1 MMPAD
6 LVMARYTNTRGSRVN
21 DPDLERYLRD
31 EYPGGM
37 TVEALLAGTVRPNG
51 GVRSAFVRF
60 VKAVLRDFD
69 RLKPAPP
76 PIAPCGGPPPGRGAQ
91 EVPKERGGHTKGPP
105 HRDPVPAR
113 AGRCG
118 GGPPP

>member
-1 MMPAD
+1 MMSTE
-6 LVMARYTNTRGSRVN
+6 LVMAQYANTRRSRVN
-21 DPDLERYLRD
+21 DPDLERYLRE

-69 RLKPAPP
+69 RLKPAP
-76 PIAPCGGPPPGRGAQ
+76 APMAP
-91 EVPKERGGHTKGPP
+91 
-105 HRDPVPAR
+105 
-113 AGRCG
+113 
-118 GGPPP
+118 

>member
-1 MMPAD
+1 VNVAQTDTGTEENMMPAN
-6 LVMARYTNTRGSRVN
+6 LVVAQYANTRGSRVN

-51 GVRSAFVRF
+51 GVRAAFVRF

-69 RLKPAPP
+69 RLKPAT
-76 PIAPCGGPPPGRGAQ
+76 APMAP
-91 EVPKERGGHTKGPP
+91 
-105 HRDPVPAR
+105 
-113 AGRCG
+113 
-118 GGPPP
+118 

>member
-1 MMPAD
+1 MNVGQTDTGTELNMMPAD

-51 GVRSAFVRF
+51 AVRAAFVRF

-69 RLKPAPP
+69 RLRPTPAPM
-76 PIAPCGGPPPGRGAQ
+76 AP
-91 EVPKERGGHTKGPP
+91 
-105 HRDPVPAR
+105 
-113 AGRCG
+113 
-118 GGPPP
+118 

>member
-1 MMPAD
+1 MPAD
-6 LVMARYTNTRGSRVN
+6 LVMAQYANTRGSRVN

-51 GVRSAFVRF
+51 GGRAAFVRF

-69 RLKPAPP
+69 PLRPTPAPM
-76 PIAPCGGPPPGRGAQ
+76 APLGGPPPRGGAP
-91 EVPKERGGHTKGPP
+91 EGTKGRGGHTNGP
-105 HRDPVPAR
+105 HH
-113 AGRCG
+113 
-118 GGPPP
+118 

>member
-37 TVEALLAGTVRPNG
+37 TVEALLAGTGLPHG
-51 GVRSAFVRF
+51 GGRAAVVRF
-60 VKAVLRDFD
+60 LQAPLRG
-69 RLKPAPP
+69 LQPVQPAP
-76 PIAPCGGPPPGRGAQ
+76 APDAPRGGPPTQEGRAKSNQGT
-91 EVPKERGGHTKGPP
+91 GGKPQKAT
-105 HRDPVPAR
+105 
-113 AGRCG
+113 
-118 GGPPP
+118 

>member
-1 MMPAD
+1 MMPAN
-6 LVMARYTNTRGSRVN
+6 LVVAQYANTRGSRVN

-51 GVRSAFVRF
+51 GVRAAFVRF

-69 RLKPAPP
+69 RLKPAP
-76 PIAPCGGPPPGRGAQ
+76 APTAL
-91 EVPKERGGHTKGPP
+91 
-105 HRDPVPAR
+105 
-113 AGRCG
+113 
-118 GGPPP
+118 

>member
-1 MMPAD
+1 MSLKTPNRPGPSVNVAQTDTGTEENMMPAN
-6 LVMARYTNTRGSRVN
+6 LVVAQYANTRGSRVN

-51 GVRSAFVRF
+51 GVRAAFVRF

-69 RLKPAPP
+69 RLKPAP
-76 PIAPCGGPPPGRGAQ
+76 APM
-91 EVPKERGGHTKGPP
+91 
-105 HRDPVPAR
+105 AR
-113 AGRCG
+113 
-118 GGPPP
+118 

>member
-1 MMPAD
+1 MMRED
-6 LVMARYTNTRGSRVN
+6 LVVAQYANTRGSRVN

-51 GVRSAFVRF
+51 GVRAAFVRF

-69 RLKPAPP
+69 RLKPAP
-76 PIAPCGGPPPGRGAQ
+76 APAALLVARD
-91 EVPKERGGHTKGPP
+91 RGGSRSKY
-105 HRDPVPAR
+105 AR
-113 AGRCG
+113 STQGTW
-118 GGPPP
+118 